1 MSESEVAFRIVDRAG
16 NLHRLKAVR
25 LVTEHERV
33 VVFYNA
39 ACSEVASFVE
49 PVAVTLDSAE
59 SLSHLPF
66 VQGEACATVIQ
77 STDGIPPPIL
87 WITVASLA
95 ALVAMRACELF
106 GFVG

>member
-1 MSESEVAFRIVDRAG
+1 MSSSEVFYRVIDRAG
-16 NLHRLKAVR
+16 NVHRLKAVR
-25 LVTEHERV
+25 QVSDQGAAF
-33 VVFYNA
+33 FYNSA
-39 ACSEVASFVE
+39 SEEVGCFVE
-49 PVAVTLDSAE
+49 PIAVTLDSADP
-59 SLSHLPF
+59 LSHLPF